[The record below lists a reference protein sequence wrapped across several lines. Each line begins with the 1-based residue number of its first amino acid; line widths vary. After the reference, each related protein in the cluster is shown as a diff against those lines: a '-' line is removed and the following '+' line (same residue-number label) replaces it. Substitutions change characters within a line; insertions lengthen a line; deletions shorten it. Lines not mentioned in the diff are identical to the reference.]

1 MATLL
6 KRAPRMS
13 TDTAD
18 GPTAAAPSP
27 SIAQKKAASIKLVSY
42 PKVVFLYPLFLVSLV
57 AAIWVNVVGGQN
69 ANTELVTVIWL
80 CTFALNL
87 AVMSFDFPRTTSL
100 TLFCALFGAA
110 MGLLLLYQ
118 VRPEWFPGVF
128 DFVGRLKPFASGA
141 FYWCITGVLAALFL
155 TVFINR
161 RFDYWEVRP
170 NELLHHHGVLSNLKR
185 YSAPNLQIEKEIDD
199 VFEYALLRS
208 GTLIL
213 HPRNEPRSIVLENV
227 PNITRKEAEITRMLS
242 ALQVSVRDD
251 A

>member
-6 KRAPRMS
+6 KRPPRMS
-13 TDTAD
+13 TPTTDAD
-18 GPTAAAPSP
+18 LPSA
-27 SIAQKKAASIKLVSY
+27 SIPEKRANSIKLVSY

-57 AAIWVNVVGGQN
+57 AAIWVNVRGHG
-69 ANTELVTVIWL
+69 ADTEFVTVFWL
-80 CTFALNL
+80 GTFALNL

-118 VRPEWFPGVF
+118 VRPGWFPGVF
-128 DFVGRLKPFASGA
+128 DYLGRLKPFASGA
-141 FYWCITGVLAALFL
+141 FYWCVTGVLAVLFL

-242 ALQVSVRDD
+242 ALQVSVRDEG
-251 A
+251 